1 MIERYEGDEMG
12 GKGTGFGKVILFGEH
27 FVVYGLPAIASAFDA
42 KTVATVSPSSKY
54 ELVDNRLETPGYK
67 KEKHEEQ
74 LKSMEKIFA
83 ATKIDVAKTPLRI
96 ELGGDLVAASGV
108 GASAASCTAIARALS
123 EHFKLGLKDEQINAI
138 AYEGEKGYHGTPS
151 GIDNTVSTFGG
162 LIWYIKGTPP
172 IFEQIPT
179 PLTFEI
185 VVANTGIT
193 ASTTEVVADVKKRKE
208 EEPQKFERIF
218 SDYKALA
225 FDARRALEAGDL
237 AKVGSLMNR
246 NYALLQE
253 IGVSCKELDQI
264 VEIAMENGALGAKM
278 TGTGRGGNAI
288 ALTPGVELQD
298 KVTKALEKA
307 GFEVLRTKIGVM
319 L

>member
-1 MIERYEGDEMG
+1 MG

-42 KTVATVSPSSKY
+42 KTVATVSDSSKY

-67 KEKHEEQ
+67 KEKYGEQ
-74 LKSMEKIFA
+74 LQSMEKIFSA
-83 ATKIDVAKTPLRI
+83 MKVDVKKTPVRI

-123 EHFKLGLKDEQINAI
+123 GHFKFGLNDEQINAV
-138 AYEGEKGYHGTPS
+138 AFEGEKGYHGTPS

-162 LIWYIKGTPP
+162 LLWYIKGTPP
-172 IFEQIPT
+172 VFEQISAPAA
-179 PLTFEI
+179 FEI

-193 ASTTEVVADVKKRKE
+193 ASTSEVVADVKRRKE
-208 EEPQKFERIF
+208 AEPQRFEEIF
-218 SDYKALA
+218 TDYKSLA

-237 AKVGSLMNR
+237 EKAGLLMNM
-246 NYALLQE
+246 NHTLLKE
-253 IGVSCKELDQI
+253 IGVSCKELDSI
-264 VEIAMENGALGAKM
+264 VDVAMKNGALGAKM

-288 ALTPGVELQD
+288 ALTPGAELQS
-298 KVTKALEKA
+298 KVADALKKA
-307 GFEVLRTKIGVM
+307 GFEVMKTAIGVKS
-319 L
+319 